1 MVGGSW
7 FFCGSGDIKL
17 IHILIKCGDIF
28 FVYRL
33 PVKTFF
39 IGAVD
44 DFVVDVS
51 EVAHETNFVSEVLK
65 ITVKSVEDDG
75 STSMSDMAVV
85 IDCDSA
91 NIHTDLVC
99 LQGYKGFFISGQG
112 IEDK

>member
-7 FFCGSGDIKL
+7 LFCGSCDIKL

-39 IGAVD
+39 IGALYD
-44 DFVVDVS
+44 LVVDVG
-51 EVAHETNFVSEVLK
+51 EVAHKTNFVSEVLK

-75 STSMSDMAVV
+75 GTSMSDMAVV
-85 IDCDSA
+85 VDGDST
-91 NIHTDLVC
+91 NIHADLVF
-99 LQGYKGFFISGQG
+99 LQGNKGFFFSGQG